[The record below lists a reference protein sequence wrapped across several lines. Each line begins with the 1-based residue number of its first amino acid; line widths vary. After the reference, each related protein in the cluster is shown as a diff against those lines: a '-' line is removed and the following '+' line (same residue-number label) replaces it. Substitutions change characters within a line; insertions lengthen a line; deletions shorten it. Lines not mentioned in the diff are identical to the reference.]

1 MVDEYALGGMFS
13 AIEYALPYALFASA
27 AAAAIVFRTCRRKA
41 PDEAELQRY
50 YRSLSACAEVCGML
64 ALFGIAAFFARSLI
78 AHDKNV
84 LVTARQDY
92 TMQAHELAHRIQ
104 VEYCSYRDA
113 NGALAFRE
121 NLTPECGASDL
132 RGSLESDR
140 ELVERKIAEIE
151 GLSVL
156 TGSTK
161 LMLALDELKSELQGL
176 AKTQLALASNHGP
189 AAVTGPGSASV
200 ALLALA
206 LLSALFSASIKT
218 GKACYEWHA
227 GRRPPFST

>member
-13 AIEYALPYALFASA
+13 AIENVLPYALFASA
-27 AAAAIVFRTCRRKA
+27 AGAAVVFRQCRRKA
-41 PDEAELQRY
+41 PDEAQLQRY
-50 YRSLSACAEVCGML
+50 YRSLSACAEVFGMI

-92 TMQAHELAHRIQ
+92 AMHARDLAHKIQ
-104 VEYCSYRDA
+104 VEYCSYRDP

-132 RGSLESDR
+132 RGSPESDH

-156 TGSTK
+156 TGSTN
-161 LMLALDELKSELQGL
+161 LMLALDELKADLQGL
-176 AKTQLALASNHGP
+176 AKAQLALASNHDP
-189 AAVTGPGSASV
+189 EADTGPGRASV

-206 LLSALFSASIKT
+206 LLSALFSAAIKT

-227 GRRPPFST
+227 GRRPPFLR